1 MDLIVREITTNNDLK
16 ILSEEFSKFVG
27 LKLEIS
33 YLSNGNSFLFLEKN
47 SQKLLGGY
55 AIIVKPPFRF
65 ISLLPKNII
74 KDNDFFKKNED
85 THFFEVNAF
94 FVKEKRWLK
103 LILIEMLRYIK
114 DNINKDYLLIFFD
127 ANNKKISRL
136 WQKNLSLNE
145 VYIGFPSSDVIK
157 TSHKLVYF
165 GYVEKKSIEDFLEI
179 LL

>member
-65 ISLLPKNII
+65 ISL
-74 KDNDFFKKNED
+74 F
-85 THFFEVNAF
+85 
-94 FVKEKRWLK
+94 
-103 LILIEMLRYIK
+103 
-114 DNINKDYLLIFFD
+114 
-127 ANNKKISRL
+127 S
-136 WQKNLSLNE
+136 
-145 VYIGFPSSDVIK
+145 
-157 TSHKLVYF
+157 
-165 GYVEKKSIEDFLEI
+165 
-179 LL
+179 

>member
-1 MDLIVREITTNNDLK
+1 M
-16 ILSEEFSKFVG
+16 
-27 LKLEIS
+27 
-33 YLSNGNSFLFLEKN
+33 
-47 SQKLLGGY
+47 
-55 AIIVKPPFRF
+55 
-65 ISLLPKNII
+65 LPKNII